1 MPGSDSVPQCDDDIS
16 ESQECPRN
24 AAFRVI
30 ITRQLHFA
38 NSTHIQTPNH
48 STQFIVQAKN
58 HCGITLARE
67 ARRTKRTPSHA
78 FMSSF
83 DSYFDHY
90 YSSSVRSA
98 ENVFWLILR
107 PEAPLG
113 HPAGLSWCHD
123 GGTEVFFISKSAQ
136 IILTSVSLSY
146 LCPCFD
152 TNKIK
157 ADVQIHHQ

>member
-1 MPGSDSVPQCDDDIS
+1 MQLS
-16 ESQECPRN
+16 ESSSPDNC
-24 AAFRVI
+24 
-30 ITRQLHFA
+30 TFA

-123 GGTEVFFISKSAQ
+123 GGTEVFFSAKSAQ
-136 IILTSVSLSY
+136 INLTSVFILFVHF
-146 LCPCFD
+146 FD
-152 TNKIK
+152 TKKIK
-157 ADVQIHHQ
+157 ADVSSEFITKLECIQVTQKCNKLTFANSHK